1 MKRTIIKAIK
11 KRYMKYLTIDDI
23 KQQLRLDFDCEAALL
38 ELYGQGAEDTVLYL
52 CNRTYE
58 NLVGTYG
65 EVPAAIRQATLELV
79 TNSYEQRSPASP
91 TNLSAVPYNFDLLIK
106 PYMLLH
112 GTPLKNERNRII
124 DSLQGMLINISFFA
138 ADDESEEKKDLVE
151 RIEAKWRKFVAVS
164 EPTPIILESMRN
176 EEKTLGD
183 EVKAYLES
191 LNE

>member
-1 MKRTIIKAIK
+1 
-11 KRYMKYLTIDDI
+11 MKYLTIDDI

-58 NLVGTYG
+58 NLLGTYG

-124 DSLQGMLINISFFA
+124 DSLQG
-138 ADDESEEKKDLVE
+138 
-151 RIEAKWRKFVAVS
+151 
-164 EPTPIILESMRN
+164 
-176 EEKTLGD
+176 D